1 MSSQDLISS
10 AQYLLDRPASSQTQS
25 DLRRGMSTLYYALFC
40 ELASMCADYIA
51 GPRTG
56 THSSHAWT
64 QCYRALEH
72 THSREACKQAGQRG
86 FPQDIRDFAN
96 AYVTMQAKRHR
107 CDYTPDHPI
116 RPTELKRAISA
127 TRKAIVKLGV
137 AAESDRRAF
146 CALVLLESRRD

>member
-1 MSSQDLISS
+1 MSSQDLIAT
-10 AQYLLDRPASSQTQS
+10 AQYLLDRPVSDQTQA

-51 GPRTG
+51 GPKTG
-56 THSSHAWT
+56 AHSKHAWK

-107 CDYTPDHPI
+107 CDYTPEHPV
-116 RPTELKRAISA
+116 RPTELRRAISSTKKALLKLAAA
-127 TRKAIVKLGV
+127 T
-137 AAESDRRAF
+137 ESDRRAF
-146 CALVLLESRRD
+146 CAFVLLKSRKD